1 MQYLPILAICAGTS
15 IFLYFILFLLILA
28 SVFVIFKF
36 GRLYVKA
43 LAADAPVSFAQII
56 GMSFR
61 CVDAKAIIEHRIMAK
76 KSGVDIASSTL
87 EAHCLAGGNLG
98 NVVRA
103 IIAASKANIEF
114 SFDNACAIDL
124 SGRDVFDAV
133 KTSINPKVFDC
144 RGSAK
149 DADTLEAIT
158 KDGIQLKVK
167 ACVTL
172 RTKVDKLIG
181 GATED
186 TVVARVSEGIV
197 TAIGSF
203 DNYKKVIEMPDMVTR
218 IVLEKGLDADTAF
231 KILSI
236 NIIDVGVGENI
247 GAKILAEQAEADK
260 RVAQAEAEKRQSA
273 ALIRAQEMKVLT
285 EENNAKLLAA
295 EAEVSKAVAQA
306 FREGN
311 LGVMDYYHMKNIKAD
326 ADMKVSISKSESQ
339 PTLVK

>member
-1 MQYLPILAICAGTS
+1 
-15 IFLYFILFLLILA
+15 
-28 SVFVIFKF
+28 
-36 GRLYVKA
+36 
-43 LAADAPVSFAQII
+43 
-56 GMSFR
+56 
-61 CVDAKAIIEHRIMAK
+61 
-76 KSGVDIASSTL
+76 
-87 EAHCLAGGNLG
+87 
-98 NVVRA
+98 
-103 IIAASKANIEF
+103 
-114 SFDNACAIDL
+114 
-124 SGRDVFDAV
+124 
-133 KTSINPKVFDC
+133 
-144 RGSAK
+144 
-149 DADTLEAIT
+149 
-158 KDGIQLKVK
+158 
-167 ACVTL
+167 
-172 RTKVDKLIG
+172 
-181 GATED
+181 
-186 TVVARVSEGIV
+186 
-197 TAIGSF
+197 
-203 DNYKKVIEMPDMVTR
+203 MPDMVTR

-273 ALIRAQEMKVLT
+273 ALIRVQEMKVLT